1 MRFVRSLVYLVVVSA
16 VAATPTEAQVTAPL
30 NTTLPALV
38 MPAPSPA
45 TRLESFVP
53 EPGSVMTLG
62 FEELGVFG
70 RNRITV
76 EVRHVRDSKGNS
88 ASGVAVLVNE
98 SPTRLER
105 AFVDLDEI
113 PDVLRNLDAL
123 LSIRGNPTPLKK
135 FEARFATRGQLSFVA
150 YSNTSGAIEYAVQMG
165 RPVPASITNL
175 DAVELLKMRSMLE
188 TAHHQLSGGGTS
200 QEPRR

>member
-1 MRFVRSLVYLVVVSA
+1 MRVVGCLVYLVVLSA
-16 VAATPTEAQVTAPL
+16 VAAAPAEAQVTAPL
-30 NTTLPALV
+30 NTTLPTLV

-62 FEELGVFG
+62 FEELGTFG
-70 RNRITV
+70 RNRIGV
-76 EVRHVRDSKGNS
+76 EVRHGSDSKGNS

-105 AFVDLDEI
+105 AFVELDEI
-113 PDVLRNLDAL
+113 PDVWRNLGAL

-135 FEARFATRGQLSFVA
+135 FEARFATRGQLSFGA

-165 RPVPASITNL
+165 RPGPASITNL
-175 DAVELLKMRSMLE
+175 DAVELVKMRGMLA
-188 TAHHQLSGGGTS
+188 TAHRQLRGGGAS